1 MCNNTNKPTLDWDK
15 PLQTVDGQDAKL
27 VSDNYRTAEGPQRL
41 VQVEFSNRSMTYI
54 YDKYGSPIN
63 SSSTDLTLRNKT
75 RKVTK
80 WYNVYT
86 SGPGG
91 VFFNTREDAAYNSAR
106 KLSFLEI
113 RSIEIEVP
121 L

>member
-1 MCNNTNKPTLDWDK
+1 MCNNTSKPTLDWGK
-15 PLQTVDGQDAKL
+15 PLQTADGLDAKL
-27 VSDNYRTAEGPQRL
+27 VSSDYRTAEGPQRL

-63 SSSTDLTLRNKT
+63 AVSTDLILRNKT

-80 WYNVYT
+80 WYNLYR

-91 VFFNTREDAAYNSAR
+91 VFYTTREDAIHRSNHA
-106 KLSFLEI
+106 LDLLEV
-113 RSIEIEVP
+113 RSIEIEEP